1 MPVETLEIALMGRRR
16 KGGDQ
21 PLAAVVARPLTR
33 EDVESLGTERG
44 TRPVPVRELRARHHQ
59 LARSIAAGLSAI
71 EIAAITGYST
81 SRISILQNDPA
92 FQDLVSHYR
101 GLDEAAFVAAQA
113 DANVMAAT
121 LKTQSME
128 ELSNR
133 LEDAPEEFTPGQL
146 LDVAKTMM
154 DRTGQGPATST
165 TNLNINIGLADR
177 VKAARERVM
186 GRLVDVTPPKDTA

>member
-16 KGGDQ
+16 KGGDS
-21 PLAAVVARPLTR
+21 PLAAVVARPLTA
-33 EDVESLGTERG
+33 EDVQSLGVERG
-44 TRPVPVRELRARHHQ
+44 TKPVPVRELRARHHQ
-59 LARSIAAGLSAI
+59 LARSIAAGLTAV

-81 SRISILQNDPA
+81 SRISIMQSDPA
-92 FQDLVSHYR
+92 FQDLVAHYR

-113 DANVMAAT
+113 DANVMAVT
-121 LKTQSME
+121 VKTQALE

-133 LEDAPEEFTPGQL
+133 LEDAPEELTPGQL
-146 LDVAKTMM
+146 LEVAKAMM
-154 DRTGQGPATST
+154 DRTGQGVATAT

-186 GRLVDVTPPKDTA
+186 GRLVDVTPAKP

>member
-21 PLAAVVARPLTR
+21 PLAAVVARPLTA
-33 EDVESLGTERG
+33 EDVQSLGTERG
-44 TRPVPVRELRARHHQ
+44 TKPVPVRELRARHHQ
-59 LARSIAAGLSAI
+59 LARSIAAGLTAV

-81 SRISILQNDPA
+81 SRISIMQSDPA
-92 FQDLVSHYR
+92 FQDLVAHYR
-101 GLDEAAFVAAQA
+101 GLDEAAFIAAQA
-113 DANVMAAT
+113 DANVMAVT
-121 LKTQSME
+121 VKTQALE

-133 LEDAPEEFTPGQL
+133 LEDAPEELTPGQL
-146 LDVAKTMM
+146 LEVAKAMM
-154 DRTGQGPATST
+154 DRTGQGVATAT

-186 GRLVDVTPPKDTA
+186 GRVVDVTPAKP